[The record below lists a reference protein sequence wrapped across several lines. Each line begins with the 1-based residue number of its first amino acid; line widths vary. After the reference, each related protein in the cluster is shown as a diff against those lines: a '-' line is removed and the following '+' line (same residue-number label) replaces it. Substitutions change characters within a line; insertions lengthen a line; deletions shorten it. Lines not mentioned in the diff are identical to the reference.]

1 MLHSEISHGNGK
13 SLHNCW
19 CMRVLHNIAIFLK
32 EPMDVE
38 MNDVNDVH
46 YGADQ
51 GRAVR
56 NHICRTY
63 FS

>member
-1 MLHSEISHGNGK
+1 
-13 SLHNCW
+13 
-19 CMRVLHNIAIFLK
+19 MRVLYNIAILLK
-32 EPMDVE
+32 EPMEDE

-51 GRAVR
+51 ERAVR